1 MLETKTLLAEYK
13 NSIDQALR
21 DLLDKL
27 TESDYADLQS
37 RASLR
42 LLDALRYS
50 VEDAGKRIRP
60 ILSLITAEAVLG
72 SSQRLDLKD
81 NLATPIAL
89 AIELVHC
96 GSLIHD
102 DLPCMDNDDLRRGK
116 ATNHRKFDEATA
128 LLAGDLL
135 LALPVRILLSEGRDY
150 GIDSWRL
157 SRAALKFTEAIS
169 SMICGQALDMDISL
183 NRIQGEDLNI
193 DTLTLMQRCKTGAL
207 LGAAA
212 EIAALLAGADEDCC
226 RIFNNFAHKLGL
238 AFQIADDVL
247 DATSS
252 TEVLGKNTQKDLG
265 QNKLTFV
272 KLYGIESARALAAEL
287 IIEAKQEIRQ
297 TSLSTDKLEMLADYV
312 ISRSY

>member
-89 AIELVHC
+89 AIELDHC